1 MANLLPLLLAYIVYG
16 WSPTYFLNGPLWKIH
31 FLSIIPKVSEHWV
44 ILYYLRF
51 WQFLSLQTCIHNF
64 SGQIYVHLVLHRNSV
79 RNRISIWKK
88 NTWELEVIS
97 QFHFPKT
104 LTNFTQLHTF
114 NSIREKKS
122 KSLLPMQK
130 CSLLSSLYPWDIL
143 FCKVCNP
150 RGICYQVICLVGISY
165 NKNVVYLHSYYSR
178 WI

>member
-88 NTWELEVIS
+88 IHGNWRLYLNFIFLKLWLISRNFILSILSEKRKANHYYRCKSVVCWVPYTHETFCFVRYVI
-97 QFHFPKT
+97 QGAFV
-104 LTNFTQLHTF
+104 
-114 NSIREKKS
+114 IR
-122 KSLLPMQK
+122 
-130 CSLLSSLYPWDIL
+130 
-143 FCKVCNP
+143 
-150 RGICYQVICLVGISY
+150 
-165 NKNVVYLHSYYSR
+165 
-178 WI
+178 